1 MNQTTDLRR
10 VILDQSRTL
19 LLEHGFDRISMRK
32 IAQAVGCSATS
43 IYLYFKNKDALLHA
57 LIEEGFERMYQL
69 LSTLELSEFDPLRRI
84 KLLCRGFIDFGLENP
99 EYYEI
104 MFQLHP
110 KHMERYPV
118 EKFRK
123 ARRNIDLIMHQIVE
137 GNQQGI
143 FYVQDARVVA
153 NVILATLHGGVSLL
167 NAGRVDSRVGQ
178 ESFIET
184 IIASVMA
191 GLKSTA
197 QPGIH
202 SETEV

>member
-1 MNQTTDLRR
+1 MAESQNNLRR
-10 VILDQSRTL
+10 TILDQSRSML
-19 LLEHGFDRISMRK
+19 VDRGFDNISMRK
-32 IAQAVGCSATS
+32 IANAVGCSATS

-57 LIEEGFERMYQL
+57 LIEEGFQKLYDKL
-69 LSTLELSEFDPLRRI
+69 TAIDFNGLNPLKRI
-84 KLLCRGFIDFGLENP
+84 ELLCRGFIKFGVENA

-123 ARRNIDLIMHQIVE
+123 ARRNIDLIMVE
-137 GNQQGI
+137 I
-143 FYVQDARVVA
+143 QDGHRMGMFNIPDAKVVA
-153 NVILATLHGGVSLL
+153 NVVLATLHGGVSLL
-167 NAGRVDSRVGQ
+167 NAGRVDSRVGH

-184 IIASVMA
+184 ILASVLA

-197 QPGIH
+197 HQPVRV
-202 SETEV
+202 E

>member
-1 MNQTTDLRR
+1 MNHPTDLRR
-10 VILDQSRTL
+10 VILDQSRSL
-19 LLEHGFDRISMRK
+19 LLEQGFDRISMRK

-57 LIEEGFERMYQL
+57 LIEEGFERMYHSL
-69 LSTLELSEFDPLRRI
+69 VELDLNGLDPLKRI
-84 KLLCRGFIDFGLENP
+84 KKLCRGFIDFGLKNP

-123 ARRNIDLIMHQIVE
+123 ARRNIDLIMNQIIEGHQH
-137 GNQQGI
+137 GI
-143 FYVQDARVVA
+143 FFIPDARVVA

-184 IIASVMA
+184 IIASVLA

-197 QPGIH
+197 QPGIIA
-202 SETEV
+202 EN